1 MLSSREPVEVFC
13 VQGVEQQIERP
24 NGGHLW
30 ASMAIAVDAA
40 ALPNNFR
47 IFGAGW
53 NESTKGRVLFDDQAA
68 ADVMAAYSKHAVDI
82 AIDLEHLSLDTESR
96 AFDPD
101 ARGWC
106 RLEVRA
112 GELWAVDVKW
122 TPDGQVRLSERRQR
136 YVSPA
141 FWTDRETKRVT
152 EITNIAITAMPATHG
167 AQALV
172 AASKRG
178 ALPRE
183 WKMSEGLTIE
193 KLPAL
198 AEALG
203 MAGDASLADVMA
215 ALRSIVMAADGEP
228 QPTET
233 TPEEA
238 PVEEAVDPAAP
249 PKDPEEEEKAGEAMA
264 ATARLLRLSG
274 RSTLAASLDEVA
286 TWKASHLELEAG
298 RAKLRAEQ
306 DKLEAGE
313 RRTLVAELV
322 KLGVELPATAWADD
336 KAAKPSRRLAAE
348 PLSELRERV
357 ATWRTARGGKAPA
370 GPAAPKGEAIQ
381 LSARE
386 LKLCSDK
393 KIDPAVYAE
402 QRAAIAARSSRLSAQ
417 EG

>member
-1 MLSSREPVEVFC
+1 
-13 VQGVEQQIERP
+13 
-24 NGGHLW
+24 
-30 ASMAIAVDAA
+30 MAIAVDAA
-40 ALPNNFR
+40 ALPTLFR

-53 NESTKGRVLFDDQAA
+53 NESTKGRVLFDEQAA
-68 ADVMAAYSKHAVDI
+68 ADVMAKYAEHGVDI

-106 RLEVRA
+106 RLALRD

-215 ALRSIVMAADGEP
+215 AIRAIVMAADGDP
-228 QPTET
+228 KPTET
-233 TPEEA
+233 TPDEA
-238 PVEEAVDPAAP
+238 PVEEAVDPEAP
-249 PKDPEEEEKAGEAMA
+249 AKEDLEEDEKAGEAMA

-274 RSTLAASLDEVA
+274 RSTLSASLDDVA
-286 TWKASHLELEAG
+286 TWKAAFVELEAS

-306 DKLEAGE
+306 EKLEAGE

-322 KLGVELPATAWADD
+322 KLGVELPAMAWADD
-336 KAAKPSRRLAAE
+336 KAAKPSKRLAAE
-348 PLSELRERV
+348 PLQELRERV
-357 ATWRTARGGKAPA
+357 ATWRAAKGGKSPA
-370 GPAAPKGEAIQ
+370 GPATPKGEAVQ
-381 LSARE
+381 LSDTDAE
-386 LKLCSDK
+386 LCRRFGTDP
-393 KIDPAVYAE
+393 KIVAAL
-402 QRAAIAARSSRLSAQ
+402 RAKGA
-417 EG
+417 